1 MFKEPNFLD
10 QLYSRL
16 ISGGKNLTR
25 FKGPTE
31 AQKRYRPKLVAK
43 RKANAEIPDTSV
55 ETRQRRRQ
63 SERMR
68 TKQRLTV
75 AKQRALSRTSK
86 LKGGAAAVRTPADV
100 EAVMLG

>member
-16 ISGGKNLTR
+16 ISDGKNLTR
-25 FKGPTE
+25 FKGPTA

-63 SERMR
+63 SERLR
-68 TKQRLTV
+68 GKQVMTV
-75 AKQRALSRTSK
+75 ARREAMQRK
-86 LKGGAAAVRTPADV
+86 IPGGSATIRVPSDVDAV
-100 EAVMLG
+100 LG